1 MAVRESAK
9 SAKALFESRYRAALP
24 KSNPLST
31 WRSRRFQL
39 MSKRSDLRSG
49 SLFLDG
55 SKPDR
60 VMY

>member
-1 MAVRESAK
+1 MRESSGHCWFGAGIIEQRK
-9 SAKALFESRYRAALP
+9 F
-24 KSNPLST
+24 
-31 WRSRRFQL
+31 SRRSEKGTYQELHVL

-60 VMY
+60 VVY